1 LRNEF
6 IDEQIRRQNQQV
18 GYYEELDY
26 TLESIENIFTEP
38 SDTGVIHFVDQF
50 FDSWQN
56 LSNNP
61 SDISARTMVRT
72 NAEILIDVFHN
83 VSGELANLRQT
94 RNEEIQQQVNKINEI
109 CKELHNLNLEIG
121 TVELNNQN
129 ANDSRDRRDLLLKD
143 LSKIIDISVVEN
155 ETGQITITTSGNIIV
170 SPVYYQELETTT
182 ATTKLSDGTSIM
194 EIGVRFADSKNI
206 YKPQGGLIKGLF
218 ESRDKII
225 PEYQKQLDTLA
236 NSLVTKV
243 NELHSRGYNL
253 KGFTGINFFDPNLTG
268 SSKIQLSASI
278 LSDVNNIA
286 AASGGESH
294 PASQNL
300 LSAGSHDFG
309 STPVQLYRDPLAL
322 PLIEARN
329 ILTGTVIVSTG
340 SATLV
345 EGSDYHI
352 DYVNGTIQMLH
363 SGYDG
368 DDLQIDFNY
377 RSGGFAGPGDNST
390 ALAIANLRSELTMNN
405 DIHGNGTSSFAEYY
419 SSMIGRLG
427 LSRNEADSNL
437 RTRIFLVNQ
446 YETHQDAI
454 AGVSLDEEMADLI
467 KFQHTFQAAARLVSI
482 ADEMLDTLLNM

>member
-1 LRNEF
+1 MSLLSVLNVGTRAIFASQLAMDVAGQNISNADVEGYSRKRLNLQPDYRFDSAYGQIGMGVDVINIERLRNEF

-194 EIGVRFADSKNI
+194 EIGVRFADSKT
-206 YKPQGGLIKGLF
+206 Y
-218 ESRDKII
+218 
-225 PEYQKQLDTLA
+225 
-236 NSLVTKV
+236 
-243 NELHSRGYNL
+243 
-253 KGFTGINFFDPNLTG
+253 
-268 SSKIQLSASI
+268 
-278 LSDVNNIA
+278 
-286 AASGGESH
+286 
-294 PASQNL
+294 
-300 LSAGSHDFG
+300 
-309 STPVQLYRDPLAL
+309 
-322 PLIEARN
+322 
-329 ILTGTVIVSTG
+329 
-340 SATLV
+340 
-345 EGSDYHI
+345 
-352 DYVNGTIQMLH
+352 
-363 SGYDG
+363 
-368 DDLQIDFNY
+368 
-377 RSGGFAGPGDNST
+377 
-390 ALAIANLRSELTMNN
+390 
-405 DIHGNGTSSFAEYY
+405 TSP
-419 SSMIGRLG
+419 RV
-427 LSRNEADSNL
+427 D
-437 RTRIFLVNQ
+437 
-446 YETHQDAI
+446 
-454 AGVSLDEEMADLI
+454 
-467 KFQHTFQAAARLVSI
+467 
-482 ADEMLDTLLNM
+482 